1 MKRSLWSVAVAMG
14 LAVGAGTAQAQV
26 PSVNPLSFGV
36 SGGLSVANG
45 DFSDAVNAGY
55 NLSGMVGL
63 HLPAMPISFRGEIQ
77 YQKFGM
83 KGLPDGVSG
92 NFSTVAGIVNAIYQ
106 LPTPLISPYVTGG
119 VGMYH
124 VKGSGSSSGVSAST
138 SSNKFG
144 YDLGVG
150 IKFHLSSFS
159 TFVEGNWQSIS
170 ADNGYAMRTIPLRFG
185 FMF

>member
-14 LAVGAGTAQAQV
+14 LAVTAGTAQAQV

-45 DFSDAVNAGY
+45 DFGDVVNAGY

-63 HLPAMPISFRGEIQ
+63 HLPAVPVSFRGELQ
-77 YQKFGM
+77 YQKFGY
-83 KGLPDGVSG
+83 KDGLGLGG
-92 NFSTVAGIVNAIYQ
+92 NSSTLGGIVNAM
-106 LPTPLISPYVTGG
+106 LKMPTPLISPYITGG
-119 VGMYH
+119 VGLYH
-124 VKGSGSSSGVSAST
+124 LTATGAEGQT
-138 SSNKFG
+138 KFG
-144 YDLGVG
+144 YNVGAGVS
-150 IKFHLSSFS
+150 FHLASFS

-170 ADNGYAMRTIPLRFG
+170 VDGGSMRSIPLRFG